1 MSRRTPVTLVTG
13 GTVGEREA
21 AIADLIANLDMAS
34 LSDSPQTIGIILEG
48 LADGTNHFAEFAG
61 NSHFPSLTISRIA
74 PGCPCCI
81 GNLTMR
87 VTLNRVLRKAPD
99 QLYLSLSSSS
109 HLEQVR
115 SFLMQPP
122 YNNLIELSKDLSI

>member
-1 MSRRTPVTLVTG
+1 MTPVTLVTG

-21 AIADLIANLDMAS
+21 AIAAMIAS
-34 LSDSPQTIGIILEG
+34 LDTASASIAPRTIGIILEG
-48 LADGTNHFAEFAG
+48 LADGTDRFAESTG
-61 NSHFPSLTISRIA
+61 NSNYLSLIISRIA

-87 VTLNRVLRKAPD
+87 VTLNRLLRQSPEKIF
-99 QLYLSLSSSS
+99 LSLSADT

-122 YNNLIELSKDLSI
+122 YNKLIELSKDFSI